1 MPRIVVLAAVMAV
14 VFSVGAMAQ
23 PMAEK
28 QKCLSNVQDV
38 LDMQNSSEFPNIGEI
53 AQGEA
58 DELIEIATYLC
69 ENANYLY
76 ASQLLE
82 IVRGMLVSE

>member
-1 MPRIVVLAAVMAV
+1 MLRIALMAGVLAVALG
-14 VFSVGAMAQ
+14 SGAMAQ
-23 PMAEK
+23 PLAER

-38 LDMQNSSEFPNIGEI
+38 LDMQSSSEFPNIGEI
-53 AQGEA
+53 AQGEV
-58 DELIEIATYLC
+58 DELVEIATYLC

-76 ASQLLE
+76 ANQLLE